1 MKSNKNFRKDDLS
14 PESNTKKIYKM
25 YKRKKQWVVA
35 PVVVLMSL
43 NALTP
48 MAAFAVTDT
57 EQADV
62 ETAQMRVVDDEL
74 QKLIIQA
81 ITSIGELT
89 SLTTEEKAPYI
100 EAVNKAENKIQ
111 LNDALVKVYQADIA
125 KEVSKLSEGYTKQID
140 AFSFLEETEKTDFKG
155 EITLALGL
163 TRLESAFNTD
173 LHNNPEKYG
182 QAKAAFKSALEAN
195 KAEAD
200 KVVATAKAKNDAR
213 ADFPKYKDEQKA
225 IIQGMKYISDIEK
238 ANYIAKITD
247 AKSTQDVQRVMD
259 AATSA
264 DQEILA
270 ELVSDKITKIN
281 NKLDTSSL
289 LDPIKATFNRRI
301 EIIDSKIQKTDED
314 LVTLATIDSEVDKA
328 IDDQKV
334 ADLDGLKIEVKTL
347 ISSEAGTIVTAADVK
362 RFHNKVDS
370 AKTEEAVKAVKKDWK
385 QFLEV
390 EKIKQ
395 LDLAAA
401 RNEAK
406 SAIDALGFESNMT
419 APNYARHIDLS
430 NTAEEIA
437 KILAEAQAA
446 RKKEIANLIVAK
458 EAAVKAIQALTNL
471 LQTEKDQLIASINDA
486 TNSKTVKAKLADA
499 KTADQ
504 SKKVQNEKDNATKKI
519 KALAALDSSEIN
531 GYIVRIHSA
540 NTTTVEQIEAI
551 VSEAIYENDLKKI
564 QVADLESA
572 QSIAKEALK
581 DLADLTPAQT
591 NSALKSINNAK
602 TPNDVKKAL
611 KVAYELNESNKQ
623 VKEDAAKLTKAKD
636 EAKEKIDAMN
646 YLSASAKERYKAEI
660 NAQTSISDIEVIEG
674 KAKEADDAI
683 RDAQT
688 QIQSEKVALV
698 NAINGANE
706 LTLTEKK
713 QFSDQVYK
721 CTTENE
727 INIIESKVKQL
738 INDRKVADA
747 KNPADKKAAIRVAI
761 DGLEGLTDSQ
771 KGDYKSELNELTE
784 KEDMVALYESAKAE
798 AIKIYDKKLTN
809 EIDSLIAS
817 GSYVQAQEKI
827 NQLKSDSTRKQY
839 QEKLNDSIALSE
851 AKADANKQID
861 ALENMTAEEK
871 TAAKEK
877 ISKLTTKAAVEKE
890 AKALVKADD
899 LIHDQPLIE
908 LAEAQING
916 KEFDKAAKTIDKIRD
931 ADTKAKLQKQLENAQ
946 KVVPAVKGTA
956 HVSKIGWQPTVSTD
970 EIIGTVGRKLA
981 LEGIKLNLED
991 LNVLTSVKGID
1002 GGIQYRAHV
1011 SKFGWQDYQANGA
1024 LAGTTGRSL
1033 QMEAIQIKLTGELAK
1048 RYDVEY
1054 RAHSK
1059 SEGWSKYVSNGAT
1072 AGTTGKSLRMEA
1084 VQIRL
1089 VEKK

>member
-74 QKLIIQA
+74 QKLISQA

-89 SLTTEEKAPYI
+89 SLTTEEKASYI
-100 EAVNKAENKIQ
+100 EAVKKAENETQ

-125 KEVSKLSEGYTKQID
+125 KEVSEIAKGYTQQID

-155 EITLALGL
+155 AITLALGL
-163 TRLESAFNTD
+163 TGLEANFNRA
-173 LHNNPEKYG
+173 LANKSENYG

-200 KVVATAKAKNDAR
+200 KVVATAKAENDAR

-247 AKSTQDVQRVMD
+247 AKSTQDVQIVMD

-264 DQEILA
+264 DQGILA
-270 ELVSDKITKIN
+270 ELVSDKITEIN

-289 LDPIKATFNRRI
+289 LDPIKDTFNRRI

-334 ADLDGLKIEVKTL
+334 ADLDGLKIEVKTQ

-370 AKTEEAVKAVKKDWK
+370 AKTEEAVKAVKKDWE

-437 KILAEAQAA
+437 GILAEAQAA

-564 QVADLESA
+564 QAADLESA
-572 QSIAKEALK
+572 QSIAKEGLK

-602 TPNDVKKAL
+602 TPSDVKKAL
-611 KVAYELNESNKQ
+611 EVAYELNESNKQ
-623 VKEDAAKLTKAKD
+623 VKEDVAKLTKAKD

-721 CTTENE
+721 CTTKNE
-727 INIIESKVKQL
+727 IKIIGSKVNQL
-738 INDRKVADA
+738 INDRKVAEA
-747 KNPADKKAAIRVAI
+747 KNLADKKAAIEVAI
-761 DGLEGLTDSQ
+761 DGLDGLTPNQ
-771 KGDYKSELNELTE
+771 KVSYKDELNGLTE
-784 KEDMVALYESAKAE
+784 EEMVAVYESAKAE

-839 QEKLNDSIALSE
+839 QEKLNDSVALSE

-861 ALENMTAEEK
+861 ALENMTAAEK

-890 AKALVKADD
+890 VKALVKADN

-908 LAEAQING
+908 LAEAQIKG

-956 HVSKIGWQPTVSTD
+956 HVSKIGWQPTVSTN
-970 EIIGTVGRKLA
+970 EIIGTVGKKLA
-981 LEGIKLNLED
+981 LEGIKLNLEELD
-991 LNVLTSVKGID
+991 VSASAKKID

-1011 SKFGWQDYQANGA
+1011 SKVGWQDYQANGA
-1024 LAGTTGRSL
+1024 LAGTIGRSL